1 MLYQWMNRFAP
12 SQRQCD
18 IGHEDLAFNQLV
30 DVFFRLLQR
39 DLAVSKRSG
48 QRFKGRS
55 VLGTSHCR
63 SEIVGLFGGNEM
75 IRALLVLHARHHVA
89 QTPRGAVKIKTISA
103 R

>member
-1 MLYQWMNRFAP
+1 MNRFAP

-75 IRALLVLHARHHVA
+75 IRALRVFRPRRHVA
-89 QTPRGAVKIKTISA
+89 HTTGGTVET
-103 R
+103 